1 MADHLDS
8 FSNGTPNEY
17 VTVCLSEIRK
27 EMQCPICLGIIRKTR
42 TVMECLHRFCRE
54 CIDKSMRLGNNEC
67 PACRTHCASRRSLR
81 DDPKFDSLI
90 AALYP
95 DLEKYE
101 EEEMALLEDETRR
114 NKQIQA
120 SIAETFKRQS
130 EAVARRRVTAKATAA
145 AIVRKAHGK
154 FRSVQSRNRGP
165 APPRNSRARGSNL
178 NGPLSPQED
187 SEKEVPLPDLP
198 SQPPSSSAD
207 EVYKEPPKESLKDV
221 TKEPVKEAPKDRAG
235 WRKRR
240 RPRHVEPENS
250 DDEPIN
256 TQNWPEEESHQEEQ
270 KLETKIVDDVSPA
283 NKGGVPSWARAGA
296 RSQTRYGSVS
306 VGNSNVRHVNRCV
319 RATALLDY
327 LTSTAR
333 KEDEDE
339 YDIHLHLQPLT
350 GESDDE
356 DVLPNLERPYLCC
369 SPNMTVHNLCKHLV
383 NRLSLAPGGE
393 LELLVERISGLV
405 VDQVLPAKVANSRLN
420 KLARGKTWAS
430 RPEGGKIVE
439 VLPAKYTLKY
449 ILSHCW
455 DKRGDLDLLYRRKS

>member
-1 MADHLDS
+1 MAEHIDS
-8 FSNGTPNEY
+8 FSNGTSNEY

-81 DDPKFDSLI
+81 DDPKFDALI

-95 DLEKYE
+95 DLEQYE
-101 EEEMALLEDETRR
+101 EEEMALLEEETRR

-154 FRSVQSRNRGP
+154 FRSVQNRNRGS
-165 APPRNSRARGSNL
+165 APSRNNRTRGSNA
-178 NGPLSPQED
+178 NGPLSPEEE
-187 SEKEVPLPDLP
+187 SEKEAPPVDLP
-198 SQPPSSSAD
+198 SQPRSSSAD
-207 EVYKEPPKESLKDV
+207 EGHKEPPKESAKEV
-221 TKEPVKEAPKDRAG
+221 TKEPPKEAPKDRAG

-256 TQNWPEEESHQEEQ
+256 TRNWPEEEAHPEEQ
-270 KLETKIVDDVSPA
+270 RQEAKSADDASPA
-283 NKGGVPSWARAGA
+283 NKGVPSWARAGA

-306 VGNSNVRHVNRCV
+306 VSNSSLRHVNRCV

-333 KEDEDE
+333 KEDEGE
-339 YDIHLHLQPLT
+339 FDIHLHLQPLA
-350 GESDDE
+350 GDSDDE
-356 DVLPNLERPYLCC
+356 DTLPNLERPYLCC
-369 SPNMTVHNLCKHLV
+369 SPNMTVYSLCKHLV

-393 LELLVERISGLV
+393 LELLVERISGIV
-405 VDQVLPAKVANSRLN
+405 GDQVLPAKVANSRLN
-420 KLARGKTWAS
+420 KLAKGKTWAS
-430 RPEGGKIVE
+430 RPGGGKIVE
-439 VLPAKYTLKY
+439 VLPGKYTLKY
-449 ILSHCW
+449 ILSNCW
-455 DKRGDLDLLYRRKS
+455 DKRGDLDLLYRRKT